1 MATTLLGVDRV
12 REWSEESGESKLS
25 NFDSSGN
32 AGDLGPDDVL
42 VSTHVDE
49 IMSRWKNVFIHLL
62 RDIPSEKIG
71 QNIHPP
77 ESSFFVVNYQHWTG
91 TSAFRPFLAPL
102 DHWGGLG
109 GPG

>member
-12 REWSEESGESKLS
+12 VEWSEESGESNSKQS

-49 IMSRWKNVFIHLL
+49 IMSR
-62 RDIPSEKIG
+62 
-71 QNIHPP
+71 
-77 ESSFFVVNYQHWTG
+77 
-91 TSAFRPFLAPL
+91 
-102 DHWGGLG
+102 
-109 GPG
+109 

>member
-1 MATTLLGVDRV
+1 MATTLLGADRV
-12 REWSEESGESKLS
+12 REWSEESGESKQS

-62 RDIPSEKIG
+62 S
-71 QNIHPP
+71 
-77 ESSFFVVNYQHWTG
+77 
-91 TSAFRPFLAPL
+91 
-102 DHWGGLG
+102 
-109 GPG
+109 